1 MQEILKSTL
10 LEYEKS
16 TFLIDLI
23 KHNSGVN
30 YIKVRQTIEGNNDSQ
45 ELKINLSVV
54 TDLISV
60 LQNYQNR
67 IPEQFSKPKT
77 LKPKKPY
84 FSEDK
89 QQVIVNRYFKGLT
102 IETLA
107 LQFDCTIQ
115 IIEPIL
121 MNKQIPIVDNKLPK
135 LYKYFKYRKRK

>member
-16 TFLIDLI
+16 TFLIDLTR
-23 KHNSGVN
+23 HDSGVN

-60 LQNYQNR
+60 LQHYQKQ
-67 IPEQFSKPKT
+67 IPKEISKPKT
-77 LKPKKPY
+77 LNPKKLY

-89 QQVIVNRYFKGLT
+89 QQIIINRYFKGLT

-107 LQFDCTIQ
+107 LQFDCTTQ
-115 IIEPIL
+115 IIEQTL
-121 MNKQIPIVDNKLPK
+121 TNKQIPIVDNKPPK
-135 LYKYFKYRKRK
+135 PYKYFKYRKRK

>member
-23 KHNSGVN
+23 RHDSGAN

-45 ELKINLSVV
+45 ELKINLSVA

-60 LQNYQNR
+60 LQNYQ
-67 IPEQFSKPKT
+67 IPEQSSKSKT
-77 LKPKKPY
+77 LKPNKSY
-84 FSEDK
+84 FSKDK
-89 QQVIVNRYFKGLT
+89 QQIIVNRYFKGLS

-107 LQFDCTIQ
+107 LQFECTIQ
-115 IIEPIL
+115 IIEQIL

-135 LYKYFKYRKRK
+135 SYKYFKYRKRK